1 MMRRLAEFSVL
12 MVLVI
17 MFNVNL
23 TLKRFENKYANFVCA
38 SEFADHVNQFI
49 FVHDFMKL
57 HFIMFRS
64 KYL

>member
-23 TLKRFENKYANFVCA
+23 TLKRFENKYANFVGA
-38 SEFADHVNQFI
+38 SEFADHVNHFI
-49 FVHDFMKL
+49 FVHELYEITLYYF
-57 HFIMFRS
+57 
-64 KYL
+64 